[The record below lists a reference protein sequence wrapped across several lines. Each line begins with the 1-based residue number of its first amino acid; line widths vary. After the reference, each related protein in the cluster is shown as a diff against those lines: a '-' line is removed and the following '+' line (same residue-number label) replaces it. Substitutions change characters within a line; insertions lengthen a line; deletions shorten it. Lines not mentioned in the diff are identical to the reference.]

1 MKFSVAIFVNQ
12 MPLPRI
18 SDMSFTQ
25 YWQYN
30 TLTYTSVCR
39 CLSNVLP
46 SICTIISLTYSCN
59 ILVVVITLAQ
69 GGQLL
74 SFNAR
79 HIMCQLDGWYL
90 LLLVIACYLHVAECF
105 VMMCC
110 ETVWLHYSSV
120 NIIDCGVINTRSRRR
135 AERRES
141 TDALVPW
148 GVIYAWQL
156 AFCYWHCSK
165 NSN

>member
-46 SICTIISLTYSCN
+46 SICTMISLTYSCN

-69 GGQLL
+69 GRQLL

-79 HIMCQLDGWYL
+79 HVLCQLDGRYL
-90 LLLVIACYLHVAECF
+90 LLLVIACYLHVAECP

-110 ETVWLHYSSV
+110 ETVWWHYSSV
-120 NIIDCGVINTRSRRR
+120 YNCRLWRHQHTKSPEGRKKREYRCTGTLRSYLCLT
-135 AERRES
+135 AGILLL
-141 TDALVPW
+141 TL
-148 GVIYAWQL
+148 
-156 AFCYWHCSK
+156 
-165 NSN
+165 